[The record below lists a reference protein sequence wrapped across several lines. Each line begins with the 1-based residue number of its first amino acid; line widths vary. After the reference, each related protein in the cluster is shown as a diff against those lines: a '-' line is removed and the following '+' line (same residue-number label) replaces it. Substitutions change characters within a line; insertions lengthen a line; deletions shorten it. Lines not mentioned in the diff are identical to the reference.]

1 MNLVTN
7 FESTRMIF
15 QEKLPEQEDSFYE
28 GCSLLESTLGEIS
41 YHDEIDYDTEAIYE
55 LLLKYIDE
63 CALKGASESKQKIIK
78 ISTFAAIAQV
88 LGKVEE
94 SSNKRVGEKS
104 AEQKIT
110 EFYKLYPHIGEIE
123 AQLGKLQFSQDHYYY
138 YARNDQGVL
147 EKLPL
152 DLTAKRPKRNA
163 EVSNELRKDG
173 TTTEY
178 IYKGELNKR
187 KTGREGKGK
196 VIWPEGV
203 SYEGGFFD
211 DKQNGFGRL
220 IHRLRDVYE
229 GDWFENKAH
238 GPGIYYHMN
247 GVKYVGTFFDDLPHG
262 NGVEEW
268 PDGSKYDGQFVAG
281 KKEGQGIF
289 KWNSGNEYRGGF
301 HNNLMWGKGI
311 YMWPDGRSYEGE
323 WGNGKLN
330 GNGIFKWPD
339 GRMYQGNYQDNEKHG
354 YGEYFW
360 PDGRIFR
367 GNWERGKQHGEGYYT
382 SVAGETRRGLWKNG
396 ERQRWF
402 RD

>member
-268 PDGSKYDGQFVAG
+268 PDGSKYDGQFVEE
-281 KKEGQGIF
+281 KK
-289 KWNSGNEYRGGF
+289 K
-301 HNNLMWGKGI
+301 GKGF
-311 YMWPDGRSYEGE
+311 
-323 WGNGKLN
+323 LN
-330 GNGIFKWPD
+330 GTVEMNIEEASIIILCGEKGFICGLMGEAMKESGEMENSMEMEYLNGQMEECIKETIKIMKNMAMGSISGQMAEYLEEIGKEESSMEKATTLQLPEKQEGDCGKMVKDKD
-339 GRMYQGNYQDNEKHG
+339 GLE
-354 YGEYFW
+354 
-360 PDGRIFR
+360 
-367 GNWERGKQHGEGYYT
+367 
-382 SVAGETRRGLWKNG
+382 
-396 ERQRWF
+396 
-402 RD
+402 